1 MKELFDIAWHRLTV
15 IMSVVAD
22 AQSRFISTV
31 FYFTILMPFGIG
43 SALFTDPLRRKSNT
57 PQWLQ
62 RDPVPTD
69 LESAK
74 EQG

>member
-1 MKELFDIAWHRLTV
+1 MKEVFDVAWHRFTV
-15 IMSVVAD
+15 ITSVVAD
-22 AQSRFISTV
+22 AQSRFISTL
-31 FYFTILMPFGIG
+31 FYFTILVPFGIG
-43 SALFTDPLRRKSNT
+43 SILFTDPLRRKAKG
-57 PQWLQ
+57 PEWLK